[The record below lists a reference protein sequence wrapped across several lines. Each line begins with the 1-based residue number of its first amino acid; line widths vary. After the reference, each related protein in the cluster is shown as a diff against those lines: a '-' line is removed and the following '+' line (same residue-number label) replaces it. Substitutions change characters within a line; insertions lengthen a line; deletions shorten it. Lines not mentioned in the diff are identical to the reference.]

1 MRPIKLTISAFGPYG
16 GVETIDFREATDAG
30 LFGIYGPTGSG
41 KSSIFSAIAF
51 ALFGEGAK
59 EEQGIG
65 TMRSDFADDAL
76 LTEVSLQ
83 FELGAKRYYVR
94 RIPDQPRP
102 KTRGEGH
109 TLQPHA
115 AWLFDV
121 SSVAIDDVGPDCS
134 GVPLAVLPHGTGN
147 LLARNLNLALD
158 DLPGAVAAAFD
169 GVTRP
174 VDVAVAR
181 LLRLEGTAEEHVFV
195 VMAGMGLDAQIM
207 STTDERLKRR
217 VGMLA
222 YVKAGAEALLRDRRM
237 RVSYQFDDGSFGSAR
252 LHTVMIGNCGSI
264 GGNVMLMPDALV
276 DDGILDILAVRP
288 QGLFGWVRVA
298 WRVLVDN
305 AFVGKMLPG
314 RESRTDRTREFLY
327 RQAERVQLRL
337 RGPEEIELD
346 GDHLGEVVEVEIA
359 VDPGALLVRMP
370 AGWEPQAP

>member
-1 MRPIKLTISAFGPYG
+1 MRRAP
-16 GVETIDFREATDAG
+16 TDASWAIPVVGPSAGQTGAVSIAAVIYNPTKVSWERLAELVTPAEQAAGWDPGIWLETTEEETGAG
-30 LFGIYGPTGSG
+30 L
-41 KSSIFSAIAF
+41 A
-51 ALFGEGAK
+51 
-59 EEQGIG
+59 
-65 TMRSDFADDAL
+65 
-76 LTEVSLQ
+76 TE
-83 FELGAKRYYVR
+83 AVR
-94 RIPDQPRP
+94 RGAAVVLAAGGDGTIRAVAQGL
-102 KTRGEGH
+102 RG
-109 TLQPHA
+109 
-115 AWLFDV
+115 
-121 SSVAIDDVGPDCS
+121 S

-252 LHTVMIGNCGSI
+252 LHTVLIGNCGSI

-305 AFVGKMLPG
+305 AFVRKMLPG

-370 AGWEPQAP
+370 ADWEPQAP